1 MSGFQNPFR
10 SRNQLCCTSRLNVQ
24 LKIFRLPVKL
34 FYATISLSW
43 WPGDLRGVWRAL
55 QSEMAK
61 VIWPL
66 CAPAMAIDRLSH
78 QEQAV

>member
-1 MSGFQNPFR
+1 
-10 SRNQLCCTSRLNVQ
+10 
-24 LKIFRLPVKL
+24 LKIFRLLVKL

-43 WPGDLRGVWRAL
+43 WPGDLRGAWRAL

-78 QEQAV
+78 QEQPFETIHRGLMGSKF